1 MAVTAKSFVLTTLQT
16 EMASATKDLINKIC
30 ASETTTLAKSSG
42 YITEPSASLIW
53 GTASSGSVS
62 ISNTPVLSIT
72 AGSEINYLTLYNQPS
87 GDIGDFEKIRF
98 TISEEVFTYLGSITI
113 DSLTLS
119 ISSTIS

>member
-1 MAVTAKSFVLTTLQT
+1 MAVTAKSFVSTTLQT
-16 EMASATKDLINKIC
+16 EIVSATKDLIDKIC
-30 ASETTTLAKSSG
+30 ASETTTLTKESD
-42 YITEPSASLIW
+42 YILEPNASLTW

-72 AGSEINYLTLYNQPS
+72 AGSEINYLTLYYQTGG
-87 GDIGDFEKIRF
+87 GDVEKIRF